1 MKNYIF
7 HIRSPVRYNHIKA
20 KECILE
26 FFAFFNVE
34 ECIMNEYSKSL
45 YTHTFEGSI
54 HVDDLLYLYEK
65 IRTIAFFRFP
75 DFKKIEPSFEIS
87 TEHGDNAD
95 LTARKL
101 ENSFSPD
108 EMLSSCSFT
117 LRLPASGNDQQDVSS
132 LSFSSDNQ
140 HSIRITAK
148 GTNQQQVD
156 ALVNTI
162 IYKINPYVS
171 AMNKERKAPVM
182 HEDSK
187 AYTVTTEP
195 VKQNKTNPGKNIF
208 EAPVIQSNLT
218 DADRERLEKDS
229 RKNSKYVAAGIIVIV
244 LFIAIVIIITALK

>member
-1 MKNYIF
+1 
-7 HIRSPVRYNHIKA
+7 
-20 KECILE
+20 
-26 FFAFFNVE
+26 
-34 ECIMNEYSKSL
+34 MNEYSKSL
-45 YTHTFEGSI
+45 YTHTYEGSI

-87 TEHGDNAD
+87 SEHGDSTE
-95 LTARKL
+95 LTAQKL
-101 ENSFSPD
+101 ENIFSPD

-171 AMNKERKAPVM
+171 AMNKERQPPVM
-182 HEDSK
+182 HEESK

-195 VKQNKTNPGKNIF
+195 AKHDKPNLGKDIF
-208 EAPVIQSNLT
+208 EAPVIQSNLS

-229 RKNSKYVAAGIIVIV
+229 RKNSKYIVAGIIVIV
-244 LFIAIVIIITALK
+244 LFIVTVIIITVLK

>member
-1 MKNYIF
+1 M
-7 HIRSPVRYNHIKA
+7 
-20 KECILE
+20 
-26 FFAFFNVE
+26 NV
-34 ECIMNEYSKSL
+34 YSKSL
-45 YTHTFEGSI
+45 YTHTYEGSI

-75 DFKKIEPSFEIS
+75 DFKKIEPLFEIS
-87 TEHGDNAD
+87 SEQGDSTD
-95 LTARKL
+95 ITAQKL

-117 LRLPASGNDQQDVSS
+117 LRLPASDNNQQDVSS
-132 LSFSSDNQ
+132 ISFTSDNL
-140 HSIRITAK
+140 HNIRIKAE

-171 AMNKERKAPVM
+171 DMNKERQPPVM
-182 HEDSK
+182 HEERK
-187 AYTVTTEP
+187 AYTFTTESAKHDKP
-195 VKQNKTNPGKNIF
+195 NVGKNIF